1 MSRHSH
7 TRRKATL
14 AAAVASATALGLGGL
29 LAGQSAMAAPAPQ
42 SVSQSVG
49 AHAGRTAVQQAGL
62 GTTVAAAPSVT
73 QAEVLRRA
81 ATWLTANNGG
91 PVPYSQTKVWSD
103 GYRQD
108 CSGYVSMTL
117 GLWKPGPNTVGLAGD
132 RSLTTPITLGALK
145 PGDLLIDASGDN
157 TTRHVVIFEKWTDSS
172 HSSYLAY
179 EQRGTYGTTHRTLTY
194 GLSSG
199 SEYKPYHPVNI
210 SDSTTPPTASWPTL
224 RNGSSGTDVKSAQY
238 LLRSRGHSLTAD
250 GAFGSGT
257 ETQVKAFQQANGL
270 TADGVIGPNTWSAL
284 ISTVKEGSSGD
295 AVRAAQIQLNAQGAS
310 LTADGEFG
318 SATASAVRSFQ
329 QSKGLTAD
337 GVVGPD
343 TWRTLIG
350 S

>member
-1 MSRHSH
+1 MSRHSRTKH
-7 TRRKATL
+7 KATL
-14 AAAVASATALGLGGL
+14 AVAVASAAALGFGGL
-29 LAGQSAMAAPAPQ
+29 LAGQPATAAPATQ
-42 SVSQSVG
+42 NV
-49 AHAGRTAVQQAGL
+49 ARTA
-62 GTTVAAAPSVT
+62 GTTVAQQDRIGTTAAAAPSVT
-73 QAEVLRRA
+73 RAEVLRRA

-91 PVPYSQTKVWSD
+91 PVPYSQTRVWSD

-132 RSLTTPITLGALK
+132 RSLTTPITLGGLQ

-172 HSSYLAY
+172 HSAYWAY
-179 EQRGTYGTTHRTLTY
+179 EQRGTYGTTHRTLSY

-199 SEYKPYHPVNI
+199 SEYKPYRAVNI
-210 SDSTTPPTASWPTL
+210 SDSTTPPTADWPTL
-224 RNGSSGTDVKSAQY
+224 RNGASGTDVKSAQY
-238 LLRSRGHSLTAD
+238 LLRSRGYSLTAD
-250 GAFGSGT
+250 GAFGPGT

-310 LTADGEFG
+310 ITADGEFG
-318 SATASAVRSFQ
+318 PATASAVRSFQ
-329 QSKGLTAD
+329 QSKGLTVD
-337 GVVGPD
+337 GIVGPD